1 MVSGS
6 KLFSIILLLLVSS
19 NECFGFG
26 FFDSLYKLKK
36 PKDGRWE
43 ILKEHYT
50 AEQWKLSPY
59 MTMQNKTDPTQAFVK
74 FAQTRFIK
82 LDERKQVLNII
93 ELNVHIYVVLL

>member
-19 NECFGFG
+19 NECMGDSD
-26 FFDSLYKLKK
+26 FFSMFKPKK

-74 FAQTRFIK
+74 FTCILIIYAKGSRFFA
-82 LDERKQVLNII
+82 EQP
-93 ELNVHIYVVLL
+93 